1 MKGIALV
8 TVQLFCSILLF
19 SQTRQGDI
27 LSQERCKEITEY
39 YCKQYIVEDILKV
52 PDKQSIG
59 VYIYAITAAKSGELT
74 TVLYQCDE
82 FNKKGLVFAFWND
95 YSANSVT
102 SYKGYGL
109 YHLDFEQAGK
119 LLNELESIVGSKN
132 KILDEPIGN
141 LVYRSDEL
149 TFLFYNKQTEFGF
162 KPVIRVWWNNFDSD
176 WTISNLETTIKR
188 FRKFFGLAK

>member
-82 FNKKGLVFAFWND
+82 FNKKGLVIAFWND